1 MLFHMYIYVFTDSV
15 KLGVLYEIIHK
26 LEGQEL
32 TARHPSD
39 GTILFL
45 FFFNYFLSNLKS
57 FDN

>member
-1 MLFHMYIYVFTDSV
+1 MFVFTDIV
-15 KLGVLYEIIHK
+15 KLGILYEIISK

-45 FFFNYFLSNLKS
+45 LFFNMFQS
-57 FDN
+57 